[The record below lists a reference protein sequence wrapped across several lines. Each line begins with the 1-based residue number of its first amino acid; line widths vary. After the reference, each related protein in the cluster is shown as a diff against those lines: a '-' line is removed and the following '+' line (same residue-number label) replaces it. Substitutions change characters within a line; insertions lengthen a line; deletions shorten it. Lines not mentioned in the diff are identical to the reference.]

1 MNPKNVLYN
10 TTFSVQL
17 PYIADHSLQIQYQIK
32 LNILVKCRN
41 LDLCLLYGR
50 KVQFLVGNCT
60 FNSIKFPIFKC
71 FLRGNYSIGNVT
83 YSIEYS
89 KFNDEI

>member
-1 MNPKNVLYN
+1 MNSKNVLYN

-17 PYIADHSLQIQYQIK
+17 PYIADHSLQIQYQNK

-50 KVQFLVGNCT
+50 KVINWCNFSLAIATLIQLKELSLCH
-60 FNSIKFPIFKC
+60 K
-71 FLRGNYSIGNVT
+71 L
-83 YSIEYS
+83 
-89 KFNDEI
+89 